1 MEKLGL
7 SMQRTT
13 SRIPKEQERQPPP
26 AGYTYFGQ
34 FVDHDL
40 TLDETPFLE
49 AIGYGSTPAQ
59 TINRASARLNLNHL
73 YGSGPGS
80 VQHGYLYENDGAS
93 FRLGKVRTKQKQT
106 FDLPVGPNG
115 PESAEARNTQNLI
128 LRQLC
133 VMFLKLHNLAVRE
146 FGLSPLEPF
155 ERFQRAR
162 NRVCWQYQGSS
173 ERIIFCEI
181 TTPEVYDEVITNRGA
196 KSTGKAKDSPFRGV
210 SQAVFRFGHSMVRTQ
225 YDFNSRGQ
233 GYSAVD
239 VVWSAQKEKAID
251 QKHGDRLAPIS

>member
-1 MEKLGL
+1 MNPPYEPAPIDRYCRLFPPTNPPFDRKVMEKLGL
-7 SMQRTT
+7 SMQRQT

-26 AGYTYFGQ
+26 AGYTYLGQ

-40 TLDETPFLE
+40 TLDETPLQE

-93 FRLGKVRTKQKQT
+93 FRLGKVLTKQKQT

-146 FGLSPLEPF
+146 LPVSLEPF

-162 NRVCWQYQGSS
+162 NRVCWQYQYLVR
-173 ERIIFCEI
+173 EDYLYQI
-181 TTPEVYDEVITNRGA
+181 TTPKVYDEVIT
-196 KSTGKAKDSPFRGV
+196 KSRRKIDWQSKGFAIPVEF
-210 SQAVFRFGHSMVRTQ
+210 SQAAFRFGHSMVRAQ
-225 YDFNSRGQ
+225 YDLNS
-233 GYSAVD
+233 
-239 VVWSAQKEKAID
+239 
-251 QKHGDRLAPIS
+251 